1 METDVHTQQSY
12 GWYFIGA
19 YHIYIH
25 KHPLETLVFGADRF
39 GVPFRREDRMRSYL
53 IQEGRWFRTL
63 VAGSRC
69 QHPGA
74 QYLPL
79 NPYILCVFMCTLKK
93 KFWKK
98 LHNYKECVQ
107 MTDI

>member
-1 METDVHTQQSY
+1 M
-12 GWYFIGA
+12 FIPNKVMVDTLLGPTT
-19 YHIYIH
+19 YIFINT
-25 KHPLETLVFGADRF
+25 PLETLVFGADRF

-79 NPYILCVFMCTLKK
+79 NPYILCVFMCTLKNLK
-93 KFWKK
+93 KK
-98 LHNYKECVQ
+98 NYIITKNVCR
-107 MTDI
+107 